1 MKLSIIPSD
10 KAVYVDGASQL
21 NLDLSFI
28 PSNIHALQWY
38 ETHGELEFVKEFVD
52 GSFVYPNNQQINE
65 LPDWA
70 NQAKVKF
77 DEAVLAEQQ
86 ALELAILEAQNNPVQ
101 TTGTEEF

>member
-1 MKLSIIPSD
+1 MRLSIIPSD
-10 KAVYVDGASQL
+10 QAVYVDGASQL
-21 NLDLSFI
+21 GLDLSFI

-38 ETHGELEFVKEFVD
+38 ETHGELEFVKEMVD
-52 GSFVYPNNQQINE
+52 GQFVYSNNQPINE

-77 DEAVLAEQQ
+77 DEAVLAQQQ